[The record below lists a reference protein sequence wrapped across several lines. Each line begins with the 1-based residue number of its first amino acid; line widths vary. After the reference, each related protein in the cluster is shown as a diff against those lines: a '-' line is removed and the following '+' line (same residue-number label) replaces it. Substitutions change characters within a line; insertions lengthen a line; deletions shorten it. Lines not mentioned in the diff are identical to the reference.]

1 MFTAL
6 TGVLELGPFFYIEF
20 MMEFLRKT
28 AALIEKCERA
38 VLVWT
43 ILGLA
48 LIGFIQVITRY
59 LFNYSFSWYEELGRY
74 LGVFIAFLG
83 AAVGVRT
90 SSHFA
95 VDSLVN
101 RMKPPFKQ
109 FTRSFTSLLS
119 AAICFLIVY
128 YSFSII
134 GRLYGYES
142 TSPAMKIPMY
152 IAYLPIPFFTV
163 IMGFRFCIKAFTHY
177 REGLSRKG
185 AAAK

>member
-1 MFTAL
+1 MKFL
-6 TGVLELGPFFYIEF
+6 QQTG
-20 MMEFLRKT
+20 
-28 AALIEKCERA
+28 ALIEKCERS

-48 LIGFIQVITRY
+48 LVGFIQVITRY
-59 LFNYSFSWYEELGRY
+59 VFNYSFSWYEELGRY

-101 RMKPPFKQ
+101 RMKPPYKQ
-109 FTRSFTSLLS
+109 LTRCLTSLLS
-119 AAICFLIVY
+119 ASICFLIVF
-128 YSFSII
+128 YSFKII
-134 GRLYGYES
+134 GRLYGYET

-152 IAYLPIPFFTV
+152 IAYLPIPFFIC
-163 IMGFRFCIKAFTHY
+163 IMGFRFVIKAYEYCRQILTL
-177 REGLSRKG
+177 REK
-185 AAAK
+185 AK